1 MSVSVAAA
9 TATELPGRRPGR
21 WGRVRV
27 GLRTRTAGAFALGAL
42 LISVLVAVVTYQ
54 VARSTFV
61 EPLRKSAIIQAQAN
75 ARLVQSGLDIEPR
88 TLLDELPKGEAKP
101 ALILPTGAFGVTN
114 LPPKLVA
121 VTLKSDVAWVIDDSD
136 IGPRLVVAV
145 PLDGDAGTYFE
156 VSSLASVQRNLS
168 QLANALIVAASIT
181 TVLGALVG
189 SAVAARVLLPVRQVA
204 TAATEIASGRLETRL
219 PLLGDTD
226 LDPLLSSF
234 NDMAKSLQSRLER
247 EARFASD
254 VSHELRTPLTA
265 LSAAAQLLAARR
277 DELPERSQTALD
289 VLVTQTEHF
298 RRLVLDLLEISRID
312 AGAADVHFEDLDLG
326 ELCAQI
332 IRTAGF
338 DVPLDFSEL
347 DPHVMYVDK
356 RRVERILT
364 NLLQNAQNYAGAATG
379 VLLRNAPPNADGR
392 RCVQLVVDDDGPG
405 VAEADRHRIFD
416 RFTRGSVMSTR
427 PGIKGTGLGLS
438 LVSEHARLHGGG
450 RAWVETSPD
459 GGARFVVELHETS
472 HPIDVESD
480 VVNGSDTP

>member
-9 TATELPGRRPGR
+9 TEVAGRRPGR

-121 VTLKSDVAWVIDDSD
+121 VTLKSDVAWVIVDSEV
-136 IGPRLVVAV
+136 GPRFVVAV

-234 NDMAKSLQSRLER
+234 NDMAESLQSRLER

-277 DELPERSQTALD
+277 EELPERSQTALD

-312 AGAADVHFEDLDLG
+312 AGAADIHFEDLDLV

-338 DVPLDFSEL
+338 DVSLDFSGL

-364 NLLQNAQNYAGAATG
+364 NLLQNAQNYAGAATA
-379 VLLRNAPPNADGR
+379 VLLRNAPTNADGR

-405 VAEADRHRIFD
+405 VADADRHRIFD

-459 GGARFVVELHETS
+459 GGARFVVELHETK
-472 HPIDVESD
+472 HPIEVESD
-480 VVNGSDTP
+480 LANGSGTP

>member
-1 MSVSVAAA
+1 M
-9 TATELPGRRPGR
+9 
-21 WGRVRV
+21 
-27 GLRTRTAGAFALGAL
+27 
-42 LISVLVAVVTYQ
+42 
-54 VARSTFV
+54 
-61 EPLRKSAIIQAQAN
+61 
-75 ARLVQSGLDIEPR
+75 
-88 TLLDELPKGEAKP
+88 
-101 ALILPTGAFGVTN
+101 
-114 LPPKLVA
+114 
-121 VTLKSDVAWVIDDSD
+121 
-136 IGPRLVVAV
+136 
-145 PLDGDAGTYFE
+145 
-156 VSSLASVQRNLS
+156 
-168 QLANALIVAASIT
+168 
-181 TVLGALVG
+181 G

-234 NDMAKSLQSRLER
+234 NDMAESLQRRLER

-277 DELPERSQTALD
+277 EELPERSQTALD

-312 AGAADVHFEDLDLG
+312 AGAADVHFEDLDLV

-338 DVPLDFSEL
+338 DVPLDCSGL

-356 RRVERILT
+356 RRIERILT
-364 NLLQNAQNYAGAATG
+364 NLLQNAQNYAGAATS
-379 VLLRNAPPNADGR
+379 VLLRNASLNADGR

-459 GGARFVVELHETS
+459 GGARFVVELLETN

-480 VVNGSDTP
+480 LVTGSDTA